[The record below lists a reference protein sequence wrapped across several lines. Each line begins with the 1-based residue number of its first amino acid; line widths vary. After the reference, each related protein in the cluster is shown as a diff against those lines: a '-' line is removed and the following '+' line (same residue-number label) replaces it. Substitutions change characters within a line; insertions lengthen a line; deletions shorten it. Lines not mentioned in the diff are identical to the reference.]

1 MTRARLVAA
10 LAVALALGAC
20 TEADLFSTDRPPKE
34 PDRVTLSGRVC
45 ADDPQTARY
54 PLRVV
59 LLVDRAA
66 GPLFSDYDPAAL
78 RVKLMSSFV
87 QSALSQPETAIAIVG
102 YAGDARKLA
111 PTEGSFTKNPGQLL
125 AALELLSLPSPCLGP
140 GQCRD
145 YLDGIRAARA
155 LIEADMASLSAG
167 ARVLTQ
173 YVVVHVAAGRQ
184 EPYATGCGAADVAC
198 ERQREVDEVTSLREA
213 VAARGAAGLRYHVIH
228 LAAYPDAA
236 DDDEVA
242 AGLEQVALAGRGL
255 YQRFESASGLGPAAF
270 DLLDVRTVLRAK
282 HLVVAN
288 VNAKPT
294 PDGPAL
300 DSDGDGLSDD
310 EERGLG
316 TDPTARDS
324 DLDGITDLVEVLT
337 GLRPLEVDT
346 PIACAAVSAGADT
359 DRDGLT
365 DCDERLVGTDP
376 SLVDTDGDGA
386 PDRLELVLGLDY
398 LNADA
403 EGDRDGDGI
412 KNGDELLAHS
422 DPRSTDIDAHFTF
435 GYRYAI
441 TDEGVRTERVAAA
454 PKTLT
459 GVEILAVSDG
469 TTPGV
474 GALQYLPATGQ
485 LTWRD
490 AGESATG
497 PLVAVGGGG
506 EITLPAASFAPV
518 QGVDGRFVRV
528 RVTPADLPPDPTI
541 EAVRVVLRE
550 RQCLDWIVRNVRLMP
565 TLARTDVTGAA
576 AGHNDVLVYFAE
588 APEGRPTAP
597 GPVKIAAVP
606 FELVSPTRR
615 VPDDAIVEVLDEEF
629 VRPRVGSGP

>member
-1 MTRARLVAA
+1 MRRALPALAA
-10 LAVALALGAC
+10 LAALSAAC
-20 TEADLFSTDRPPKE
+20 TDADLFSKDGPPKE
-34 PDRVTLSGRVC
+34 PDRVALTGRVC

-66 GPLFSDYDPAAL
+66 GPLFADYDPAAL
-78 RVKLMSSFV
+78 RVKLISSFV
-87 QSALSQPETAIAIVG
+87 QSALSKPETAVAIVA

-111 PTEGSFTKNPGQLL
+111 PAEGSFTKNPGQLL
-125 AALELLSLPSPCLGP
+125 AALELLSLPAPCLGT

-145 YLDGIRAARA
+145 QLDGIRAARA

-173 YVVVHVAAGRQ
+173 YVVVQVAAGRQ
-184 EPYATGCGAADVAC
+184 EPYATGCGGEDLAC
-198 ERQREVDEVTSLREA
+198 ERQREVDAVTSLRAA
-213 VAARGAAGLRYHVIH
+213 VADRGAAGLRYHVIH
-228 LAAYPDAA
+228 LAAYADPA

-242 AGLEQVALAGRGL
+242 LGLEQVALAGRGI

-282 HLVVAN
+282 HLIVSN
-288 VNAKPT
+288 VNAIPT
-294 PDGPAL
+294 PSGPVL
-300 DSDGDGLSDD
+300 DSDGDGLSDA
-310 EERGLG
+310 EERALG

-324 DLDGITDLVEVLT
+324 DGDGITDLVEVLT

-346 PIACAAVSAGADT
+346 PIACAAVVVGADT
-359 DRDGLT
+359 DKDGLT
-365 DCDERLVGTDP
+365 DCDERLIGTDP

-454 PKTLT
+454 LKTLT
-459 GVEILAVSDG
+459 GVEILSVSDG
-469 TTPGV
+469 TTPGI
-474 GALQYLPATGQ
+474 GALQLVPATGE

-506 EITLPAASFAPV
+506 ELTLPAASFAPV
-518 QGVDGRFVRV
+518 QGADGRFIRV
-528 RVTPADLPPDPTI
+528 RVTPADLPPEPTI

-550 RQCLDWIVRNVRLMP
+550 RHCLDWTVRNVRLMP
-565 TLARTDVTGAA
+565 TLGRTDTSGAPP
-576 AGHNDVLVYFAE
+576 GHNEVLVYFAQ

-615 VPDDAIVEVLDEEF
+615 VPDAAVVEVLDEEF
-629 VRPRVGSGP
+629 VRPRGLSGP